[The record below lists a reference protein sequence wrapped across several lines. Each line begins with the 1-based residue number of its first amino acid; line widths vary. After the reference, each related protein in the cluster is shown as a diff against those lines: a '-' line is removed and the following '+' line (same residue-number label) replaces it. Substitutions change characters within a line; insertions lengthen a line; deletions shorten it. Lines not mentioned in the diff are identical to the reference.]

1 MSIFGLNFLRLEDL
15 IFILLFLIVLIVFL
29 SDFKLTSRKSW
40 IYLLG
45 LTAIGG
51 LIAHQIWRRKRFF
64 EELQKRE
71 QEIRE
76 MEKRYKDLKDQAKI
90 TEEQYEKAIA
100 DLENALKQK
109 ALAVMKADE
118 ELANKTEEIEKKYQD
133 ISSEELMNTIDN
145 LIKS

>member
-1 MSIFGLNFLRLEDL
+1 MGILGLNFLRLEDL
-15 IFILLFLIVLIVFL
+15 IFILLFVIVVIVFL

-51 LIAHQIWRRKRFF
+51 LIVHQIWRRKKFF
-64 EELQKRE
+64 EELQERE
-71 QEIRE
+71 KEIRE

-90 TEEQYEKAIA
+90 TEQQYEKAVA

-118 ELANKTEEIEKKYQD
+118 ELSEKTREIEKKYQD
-133 ISSEELMNTIDN
+133 ISSEELMSSINNIIN
-145 LIKS
+145 S